1 MTDTPT
7 KRVLLTREQVIDA
20 LRSEVEANG
29 LSVTARKY
37 GISPQQVSDVVRGAA
52 KLSERMYTRMKYVL
66 HELFEREME
75 AADDELDS

>member
-37 GISPQQVSDVVRGAA
+37 GLSPQQVSDVTRGAA
-52 KLSERMYTRMKYVL
+52 RLSERMWKRLRYQRF
-66 HELFEREME
+66 ELFERTEE
-75 AADDELDS
+75 EGGEL

>member
-52 KLSERMYTRMKYVL
+52 RLSERMWKRLRYQRF
-66 HELFEREME
+66 ELFERTEE
-75 AADDELDS
+75 EGGEL